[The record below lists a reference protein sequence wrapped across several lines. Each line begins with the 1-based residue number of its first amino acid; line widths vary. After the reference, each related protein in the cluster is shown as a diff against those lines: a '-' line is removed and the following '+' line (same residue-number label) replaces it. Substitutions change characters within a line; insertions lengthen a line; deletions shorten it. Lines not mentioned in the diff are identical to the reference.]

1 MLTVGLAR
9 YHKLELPLP
18 NPQAPTSERIAAY
31 VLVYGGG
38 TATGILAIQM
48 LRL

>member
-1 MLTVGLAR
+1 MSTVGLALC
-9 YHKLELPLP
+9 HKLELPLP
-18 NPQAPTSERIAAY
+18 NPQAPTSEQIAAY
-31 VLVYGGG
+31 VLVGGG